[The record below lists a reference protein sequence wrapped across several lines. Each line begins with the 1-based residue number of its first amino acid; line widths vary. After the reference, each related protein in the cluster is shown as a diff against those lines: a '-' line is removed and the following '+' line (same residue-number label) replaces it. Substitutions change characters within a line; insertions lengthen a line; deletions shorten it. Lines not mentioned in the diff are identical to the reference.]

1 MQDLTALIYVLEQE
15 RKLNKE
21 KYEKERNFRIES
33 KKRNKEKRKG
43 NLEKKVTSSLIL
55 LKTKQE

>member
-21 KYEKERNFRIES
+21 KYEKERNFRIDS
-33 KKRNKEKRKG
+33 KKRKKEKKKRQ
-43 NLEKKVTSSLIL
+43 LREKSNFIIDTV
-55 LKTKQE
+55 EN